1 MVTLGAATIAAQQAL
16 SDKFGIPTFTL
27 TGGISTVP
35 TGGRL
40 SLINV
45 GTGGF
50 GGETFRSFTTNLQT
64 IINQVRQTGGT
75 IGNTVFITPVTS
87 GGSTSP
93 QGAGGNTQAPA
104 GGGGA
109 GGFQDFNFGEAIGEG
124 LKGTGQFLTNN
135 PSALILLIG
144 VGALLV
150 LKS

>member
-50 GGETFRSFTTNLQT
+50 GGETARSFTTNLQT

-87 GGSTSP
+87 GGTTTP
-93 QGAGGNTQAPA
+93 RTAGGPTQAPTT
-104 GGGGA
+104 GT
-109 GGFQDFNFGEAIGEG
+109 DFNFGGAFQEG
-124 LKGTGQFLTNN
+124 FQNAGKFLTDN
-135 PSALILLIG
+135 PSLLIIG
-144 VGALLV
+144 IGIAALLV